1 MEMIIS
7 STNNVNNLESDLM
20 PFLQKE
26 GKANFLIDKNFPWIS
41 DALTKLNTMID

>member
-1 MEMIIS
+1 MDMIIT

-26 GKANFLIDKNFPWIS
+26 GKANFLIDHKFPWIA
-41 DALTKLNTMID
+41 DALSKLNTMID